1 MKKLVFNEFLSTL
14 QAVPKMS
21 AQTKLSD
28 RPQFMKHEQNKFNNL
43 FVKRSYINYYNQ
55 IM

>member
-1 MKKLVFNEFLSTL
+1 MPWTLGMKKQVFNEFLSTL

-28 RPQFMKHEQNKFNNL
+28 RLKASIHET
-43 FVKRSYINYYNQ
+43 
-55 IM
+55 